1 MGVSLQQSDKSLRY
15 QNYPDF
21 PLKKLEIRTGEWG
34 GDPTICLSSTTEN
47 YIGIMLKP
55 RNIEI
60 EIGVLQKQRRALQ
73 SWASVL
79 VVAQESKPS
88 KFATRFSLILSPDFF
103 SSWFSSFLFSWNY
116 FSIRWFGPAPPRTHT
131 ESFIRERK
139 TVWKYPK
146 THTPSSNSNSNLS
159 YFFLPNLL
167 LEINLPSNKTLVF
180 FSSSYSINVA
190 WHETKIRILE
200 KPDFSFA

>member
-1 MGVSLQQSDKSLRY
+1 MGVSLHQSDKSLRY
-15 QNYPDF
+15 QNSPGF
-21 PLKKLEIRTGEWG
+21 TQKKWEIRRGSNYMSVKHSRELHQARKYWDWNWSFAEATSSLAELSVSTSSPRKQTFKVRHQVLFHLITGFLLLL
-34 GDPTICLSSTTEN
+34 T
-47 YIGIMLKP
+47 
-55 RNIEI
+55 
-60 EIGVLQKQRRALQ
+60 
-73 SWASVL
+73 
-79 VVAQESKPS
+79 
-88 KFATRFSLILSPDFF
+88 
-103 SSWFSSFLFSWNY
+103 FLFSWNY
-116 FSIRWFGPAPPRTHT
+116 VSIRWFGPAPPRTHT

-139 TVWKYPK
+139 TMAVWKYPK

-180 FSSSYSINVA
+180 FSSSYLINVA